1 MAKAMRSGQQDLSP
15 SHEVRTTLGELIA
28 AAFDTLG
35 NRADDVAAFLAS
47 SELRRATGER
57 IVLQ

>member
-1 MAKAMRSGQQDLSP
+1 MAKAMRNGRQWVSRSP
-15 SHEVRTTLGELIA
+15 EVHTTLGELIA

-35 NRADDVAAFLAS
+35 NRAGDVALLLAS
-47 SELRRATGER
+47 AELRRAAGAR